1 MTFSAHPADLATNL
15 LQLLHSVCLIFLA
28 KSLAN
33 IKASSPSNVVFIHP
47 CRGLEPSRN
56 LVHHPQPAATGQA
69 IQHTKMGISIKQK
82 LANGR
87 KIESKQ
93 PNLLLVMKFGF
104 LLEKLPRSRC
114 SPLQQCR
121 VAFLTYI
128 HLLFAIAAHVQNHKG
143 DGKGKNVLPNML
155 HIFQGSVMLW
165 QHCASSTASPLG
177 IHLRPEMPWK
187 YL

>member
-1 MTFSAHPADLATNL
+1 MKHLLICCRVAHGWED
-15 LQLLHSVCLIFLA
+15 QVC
-28 KSLAN
+28 
-33 IKASSPSNVVFIHP
+33 SSS
-47 CRGLEPSRN
+47 N

-128 HLLFAIAAHVQNHKG
+128 HLLFAIAAHVQNYKG
-143 DGKGKNVLPNML
+143 DGKGKNVSPNML

-187 YL
+187 YLWMLSNSHFKRSISSVEGTWGELIGV